1 MTNDV
6 YKIWIHKKRICKKDL
21 SYNYQKTEYE
31 LGVWCSHKW
40 ISNNTT
46 KGFTN
51 TNMLLPRFENTK
63 VTSYTTLEAF
73 CFILEHHDLS
83 DSDHLECVQRI
94 VAKRAKE
101 LKTMPQKEFEI
112 RRFFSWRHEGLTLA
126 FFFFS
131 PKWFTYRFNGN

>member
-1 MTNDV
+1 
-6 YKIWIHKKRICKKDL
+6 
-21 SYNYQKTEYE
+21 
-31 LGVWCSHKW
+31 
-40 ISNNTT
+40 
-46 KGFTN
+46 
-51 TNMLLPRFENTK
+51 MLLPRFENTK

-126 FFFFS
+126 FFFFF
-131 PKWFTYRFNGN
+131 PKMIYLSIQWKLKKQFPIHSIQD

>member
-1 MTNDV
+1 
-6 YKIWIHKKRICKKDL
+6 
-21 SYNYQKTEYE
+21 
-31 LGVWCSHKW
+31 
-40 ISNNTT
+40 
-46 KGFTN
+46 
-51 TNMLLPRFENTK
+51 MLLPRFENTK

-126 FFFFS
+126 FFFFPQNDLLIDSMEIKKTIPNTFNSGLSIMFVAQEYSS
-131 PKWFTYRFNGN
+131 PV